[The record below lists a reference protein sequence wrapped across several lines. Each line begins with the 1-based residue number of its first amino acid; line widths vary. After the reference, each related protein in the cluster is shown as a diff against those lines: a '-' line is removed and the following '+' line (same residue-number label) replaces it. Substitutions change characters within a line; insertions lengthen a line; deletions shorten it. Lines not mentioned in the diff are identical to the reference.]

1 MPLWGL
7 SFQVRG
13 KEYSDESEA
22 AVKRRISALLDY
34 LGVDPRKIA
43 PAECGAAIG

>member
-7 SFQVRG
+7 RFQLTG

-22 AVKRRISALLDY
+22 AVKRRLNALLDY
-34 LGVDPRKIA
+34 PESIQKQ
-43 PAECGAAIG
+43 